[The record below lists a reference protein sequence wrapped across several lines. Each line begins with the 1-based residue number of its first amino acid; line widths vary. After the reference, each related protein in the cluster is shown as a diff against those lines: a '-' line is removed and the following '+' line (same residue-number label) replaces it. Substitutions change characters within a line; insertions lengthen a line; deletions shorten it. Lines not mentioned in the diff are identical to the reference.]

1 MTRENEDQLLRDV
14 KDVKDELHTLRVS
27 IIGEPFAKPEPLPGV
42 LDILKT
48 INTEIYGDPKT
59 QREGLKR
66 VLSNQDRRIGV
77 LEDDRKKIYW
87 MCGGISTGVWAVL
100 YVVQWLYGK

>member
-1 MTRENEDQLLRDV
+1 MTPSNEDKLMEEIGEMKR
-14 KDVKDELHTLRVS
+14 ELHDLKVS
-27 IIGEPFAKPEPLPGV
+27 LIGDKLSKPIVMGV

-48 INTEIYGDPKT
+48 HHVEMYGDEDT
-59 QREGLKR
+59 QHEGLKKR
-66 VLSNQDRRIGV
+66 VVAALNRIEN

-100 YVVQWLYGK
+100 YVVQWIYGK